1 MEYKEPLFR
10 PPSEANS
17 LIIQVAFGCPHNTC
31 LFCPMYKSV
40 KYHLK
45 KQNEVFSDIEELSR
59 IYPDTRRIF
68 LADGDVMVL
77 SFNYLKQILIKL
89 NEVFPKLTRIS
100 LYANGSSI
108 LSKTIEELRTF
119 KKLKLHTLYMGLES
133 GDDEVLRLVEKS
145 ETSEKM
151 IKAAHHLEAAGL
163 RLCVFALLGLGGK
176 ERSYE
181 HALKT
186 AEVINQMSPKIFT
199 ILRFVKVDGT
209 KMYRGFETVSEYES
223 VLELYNMINGLELKN
238 TIFRSDHSSVP
249 IALSGRFPNDKEL
262 LLSGLKDLLNGSI
275 LDKNSEGFTP
285 YSL

>member
-17 LIIQVAFGCPHNTC
+17 LILQVAYGCPHNTC
-31 LFCPMYKSV
+31 LFCPMYKGV
-40 KYHLK
+40 KYQLR
-45 KQNEVFSDIEELSR
+45 KQNEVFNDIDEMAS
-59 IYPDTRRIF
+59 IYPGTRRIF
-68 LADGDVMVL
+68 LADGDIMVL
-77 SFNYLKQILIKL
+77 SFDYLKEILMKL
-89 NEVFPKLTRIS
+89 NDVFPKLTRIS

-108 LSKTIEELRTF
+108 LTKTIEELII
-119 KKLKLHTLYMGLES
+119 LKRLRLHTLYMGLES
-133 GDDEVLRLVEKS
+133 GDDEVLRLVKKN

-163 RLCVFALLGLGGK
+163 RLCVFALLGLAGK
-176 ERSYE
+176 KRSYE

-186 AEVINQMSPKIFT
+186 AEVINKMSPKIFT

-209 KMYRGFETVSEYES
+209 KMYEGYETVSEYES
-223 VLELYNMINGLELKN
+223 VLELYNIINGLELEN

-262 LLSGLKDLLNGSI
+262 LLHGLKKILESSI
-275 LDKNSEGFTP
+275 LDKKTEGFTP
-285 YSL
+285 YWL